1 MLGAIIILIA
11 DLITIG
17 ISMFGFMLSALGSA
31 GME

>member
-1 MLGAIIILIA
+1 MFGAIIFMIV

-17 ISMFGFMLSALGSA
+17 ISMFGFMLSAFGSA